1 MSTQDRV
8 HPLDILNPKIRARFP
23 MIDRDSKGNPRI
35 YLNTGAG
42 SLTVDT
48 ASEAAFDAQR
58 RLNPMPGVVAAGE
71 TETAGLHDR
80 VRSLAADF
88 LHAGDGREI
97 SFHQSATAAL
107 FNLAYALRSVLGREN
122 NLVVTDLDHM
132 ANVSPWEAVLGE
144 GMGLEVRR
152 ARVTSEGTL
161 DVSHLLSLVD
171 ARTGLLAVTS
181 ASNGT
186 GSLVPLRETVA
197 AVREKASRC
206 LVAVDAV
213 HHALHGVIDVREAD
227 CDFLV
232 FSGYKV
238 FGPMQ
243 GVLWGKAPL
252 LEKLHPYR
260 VVTNKNEPPW
270 KFEMGML
277 NNTSLASLG
286 AGLEYLLWLA
296 SLVALKRDSPLRGQP
311 LSPPDLVAEQRDSPP
326 TGAAPIGDQWG
337 QSLPCA
343 GPAAAFADRASK
355 FRFVMTSIAEYE
367 AGLTRRVLE
376 GFRKFDAARFRCF
389 GITDPARSGDR
400 VPTFAFDV
408 ADLGATDAKR
418 RLWEDARIQIADGN
432 HYSAAVVRHLG
443 RPEGICRASFAH
455 YDNPGT
461 VDRFLEALGRLAA

>member
-1 MSTQDRV
+1 MSDRHPV
-8 HPLDILNPKIRARFP
+8 HSLEILNPKVRARFP

-35 YLNTGAG
+35 YLNSGAG
-42 SLTVDT
+42 SLTVDA
-48 ASEAAFDAQR
+48 ASDAAFSAQR

-71 TETAGLHDR
+71 VETAELHQR
-80 VRSLAADF
+80 ARQLAADF

-107 FNLAYALRSVLGREN
+107 FNLAYALSGVLSPEN

-132 ANVSPWEAVLGE
+132 ANISPWEAAWGE
-144 GMGLEVRR
+144 GRGFEVRR
-152 ARVTSEGTL
+152 ARVTSDGRL
-161 DVSHLLSLVD
+161 DVGHLLSLVD

-186 GSLVPLRETVA
+186 GSLVPLRQTIA
-197 AVREKASRC
+197 AVRERAPQC

-213 HHALHGVIDVREAD
+213 HHAPHGVLDVREAD

-243 GVLWGKAPL
+243 GVLWGKANL
-252 LEKLHPYR
+252 LEQLRPYR
-260 VVTNKNEPPW
+260 VETNKNEPPW
-270 KFEMGML
+270 KLEMGML
-277 NNTSLASLG
+277 NNTSLAALG

-296 SLVALKRDSPLRGQP
+296 DLVTHERDSPLRGRK
-311 LSPPDLVAEQRDSPP
+311 RDSPQ
-326 TGAAPIGDQWG
+326 TGAAPVWG
-337 QSLPCA
+337 RSLNSG
-343 GPAAAFADRASK
+343 GPEAALPDRAAE
-355 FRFVMTSIAEYE
+355 FRRAMTAIAEYE
-367 AGLTRRVLE
+367 TGLTRGVLE
-376 GFRKFDAARFRCF
+376 GLRKFDPGRFRLF
-389 GITDPARSGDR
+389 GISDPARAAER

-408 ADLGATDAKR
+408 SGLSATETKK
-418 RLWEDARIQIADGN
+418 RLWEDAGIQIADGN

>member
-1 MSTQDRV
+1 MSDRNSA
-8 HPLDILNPKIRARFP
+8 HPLEILNPKVRARFP
-23 MIDRDSKGNPRI
+23 MIDRDSLGNPRV

-42 SLTVDT
+42 SLIVDT

-58 RLNPMPGVVAAGE
+58 RLNPMPGAVAAGE
-71 TETAGLHDR
+71 AETAGLHSR
-80 VRSLAADF
+80 VRDLAAEF

-107 FNLAYALRSVLGREN
+107 FNLAYALRGILRPEN

-132 ANVSPWEAVLGE
+132 ANVSPWEVVWGE
-144 GMGLEVRR
+144 GHGLEVRR
-152 ARVTSEGTL
+152 ARVTSDGRL
-161 DVSHLLSLVD
+161 DIDHLLSLVD

-186 GSLVPLRETVA
+186 GSLVPLRRTIA
-197 AVREKASRC
+197 AVRERAPHC
-206 LVAVDAV
+206 LVVVDAV
-213 HHALHGVIDVREAD
+213 HHAPHGVLDVRETD

-243 GVLWGKAPL
+243 GVLWGKEAL
-252 LEKLHPYR
+252 LEKLRPYR
-260 VVTNKNEPPW
+260 VETNKNEPPW

-277 NNTSLASLG
+277 NNTSLAALG
-286 AGLEYLLWLA
+286 AALEYLLWLA
-296 SLVALKRDSPLRGQP
+296 DI
-311 LSPPDLVAEQRDSPP
+311 VAERRD
-326 TGAAPIGDQWG
+326 
-337 QSLPCA
+337 
-343 GPAAAFADRASK
+343 GPAAALVDRASK
-355 FRFVMTSIAEYE
+355 LLYIMMAITEYE
-367 AGLTRRVLE
+367 AGLTLRVLE
-376 GFRKFDAARFRCF
+376 GFRKLDPGRFRTF
-389 GITDPARSGDR
+389 GIAEPPRAGER

-408 ADLGATDAKR
+408 AGLGATETKK
-418 RLWEDARIQIADGN
+418 RLWEDAGIQIADGN

-461 VDRFLEALGRLAA
+461 VDRFLEALVRLTDQ

>member
-1 MSTQDRV
+1 MNTQDRA
-8 HPLDILNPKIRARFP
+8 HPLEILNPKIRARFP
-23 MIDRDSKGNPRI
+23 MIDRDSQGNPRI

-58 RLNPMPGVVAAGE
+58 RLNPMPGIVAAGE
-71 TETAGLHDR
+71 AETAGLHSR
-80 VRSLAADF
+80 VRDLAADF

-97 SFHQSATAAL
+97 SFHQSATAAF
-107 FNLAYALRSVLGREN
+107 FNLAYALRGVLSPEN

-132 ANVSPWEAVLGE
+132 ANVSPWETVWGE
-144 GMGLEVRR
+144 GHGCEIRR
-152 ARVTSEGTL
+152 ARVTPDGRL
-161 DVSHLLSLVD
+161 DVAHLLSLVD

-186 GSLVPLRETVA
+186 GSLVPLRQTIA
-197 AVREKASRC
+197 AVRERAPHC

-213 HHALHGVIDVREAD
+213 HHAPHGVLDVRDAD

-243 GVLWGKAPL
+243 GVLWGKTAL
-252 LEKLHPYR
+252 LERLRPYR
-260 VVTNKNEPPW
+260 VETNKNEPPW

-277 NNTSLASLG
+277 NNTSLAALG

-296 SLVALKRDSPLRGQP
+296 DLVTLKRDSPQ
-311 LSPPDLVAEQRDSPP
+311 
-326 TGAAPIGDQWG
+326 TGAAPVWG
-337 QSLPCA
+337 QSLNCG
-343 GPAAAFADRASK
+343 GPAAPLPDRASK
-355 FRFVMTSIAEYE
+355 FRSAMTAIAEYE
-367 AGLTRRVLE
+367 TGLTYRVLE
-376 GFRKFDAARFRCF
+376 GFRKFDPIQFRCF
-389 GITDPARSGDR
+389 GISDPSRAGER

-408 ADLGATDAKR
+408 AGLGATETKK
-418 RLWEDARIQIADGN
+418 RLWEDAGIQIADGN

>member
-1 MSTQDRV
+1 MSNRDLV
-8 HPLDILNPKIRARFP
+8 HPLEILNPKVRARFP
-23 MIDRDSKGNPRI
+23 MIDLDSQGNPRV

-58 RLNPMPGVVAAGE
+58 RLNPMPGAVAAGE
-71 TETAGLHDR
+71 AETAGLHSR
-80 VRSLAADF
+80 VRDLAADF

-107 FNLAYALRSVLGREN
+107 FNLAYALHGVFKPEN

-132 ANVSPWEAVLGE
+132 ANISPWEAVWGQE
-144 GMGLEVRR
+144 HGLEVRR
-152 ARVTSEGTL
+152 ARVTAEGTM
-161 DVSHLLSLVD
+161 DVGHLLSLVD
-171 ARTGLLAVTS
+171 ARTGLLAMTS

-186 GSLVPLRETVA
+186 GSLVPLRQTIA
-197 AVREKASRC
+197 AVRERAPHC
-206 LVAVDAV
+206 LVAIDAV
-213 HHALHGVIDVREAD
+213 HHAPHGVLDVQEAD

-238 FGPMQ
+238 FGPME
-243 GVLWGKAPL
+243 GVLWGKAAL
-252 LEKLHPYR
+252 LERLRPYR
-260 VVTNKNEPPW
+260 VETNKNEPPW

-277 NNTSLASLG
+277 NSSSLAALG
-286 AGLEYLLWLA
+286 AALEYLLWLA
-296 SLVALKRDSPLRGQP
+296 DLVAHERDSPLRG
-311 LSPPDLVAEQRDSPP
+311 R
-326 TGAAPIGDQWG
+326 
-337 QSLPCA
+337 SLPCP
-343 GPAAAFADRASK
+343 GPAAPLPDRASK
-355 FRFVMTSIAEYE
+355 FRIVMTVIAEYE

-376 GFRKFDAARFRCF
+376 GFRKFDPGRFRPF
-389 GITDPARSGDR
+389 GITDPSLAGER

-408 ADLGATDAKR
+408 AGLGATETKK
-418 RLWEDARIQIADGN
+418 RLWEDAGIQIADGN

-461 VDRFLEALGRLAA
+461 VDRFLEALGRLTDK

>member
-1 MSTQDRV
+1 MSTQDRA
-8 HPLDILNPKIRARFP
+8 HPLEILNPKVRERFP

-71 TETAGLHDR
+71 AETAGLHER
-80 VRSLAADF
+80 VRNLIADF
-88 LHAGDGREI
+88 LRAASGCEI

-107 FNLAYALRSVLGREN
+107 FNLAYALRGVFKPEN

-144 GMGLEVRR
+144 GLRLEVRR
-152 ARVTSEGTL
+152 ARVTAEGTL
-161 DVSHLLSLVD
+161 DVGHLLSLVD
-171 ARTGLLAVTS
+171 AGTGLLAVTS

-186 GSLVPLRETVA
+186 GSLVPLRETIA
-197 AVREKASRC
+197 AVREKAPHC

-213 HHALHGVIDVREAD
+213 HHAPHGVIDVRDAD

-243 GVLWGKAPL
+243 GVLWGKAAL
-252 LEKLHPYR
+252 LEKLRPYR
-260 VVTNKNEPPW
+260 VETNKNEPPW

-277 NNTSLASLG
+277 NNTSLAALR

-296 SLVALKRDSPLRGQP
+296 DLIAHERDSPL
-311 LSPPDLVAEQRDSPP
+311 
-326 TGAAPIGDQWG
+326 
-337 QSLPCA
+337 PCA
-343 GPAAAFADRASK
+343 GSATALTDRAAK
-355 FRFVMTSIAEYE
+355 FRRALTAIAEYE
-367 AGLTRRVLE
+367 TGLTLRVLE
-376 GFRKFDAARFRCF
+376 GFRKFDPGRFRSF
-389 GITDPARSGDR
+389 GITEPARAGER

-408 ADLGATDAKR
+408 IGLSAMETKK
-418 RLWEDARIQIADGN
+418 RLWEEAGIQIADGN

-461 VDRFLEALGRLAA
+461 VDLFLGALGRLTNR

>member
-1 MSTQDRV
+1 MSTQDPV
-8 HPLDILNPKIRARFP
+8 HPLEILNAKIRARFP
-23 MIDRDSKGNPRI
+23 MIDRDSRGNARI

-71 TETAGLHDR
+71 AETAGLHNR
-80 VRSLAADF
+80 ARELAADF

-107 FNLAYALRSVLGREN
+107 FNLAYALRGVLGPEN
-122 NLVVTDLDHM
+122 NLIVTDLDHM
-132 ANVSPWEAVLGE
+132 ANVSPWEAVWGE
-144 GMGLEVRR
+144 GRGLEVRR
-152 ARVTSEGTL
+152 ARITSDGRL
-161 DVSHLLSLVD
+161 DIDHLLSLVD
-171 ARTGLLAVTS
+171 VRTGLLAVTA

-186 GSLVPLRETVA
+186 GSLVPLRETIA
-197 AVREKASRC
+197 AVREKAPHC
-206 LVAVDAV
+206 LVVVDAV
-213 HHALHGVIDVREAD
+213 HHAPHGVLDVRETD

-243 GVLWGKAPL
+243 GVLWGKAAL
-252 LEKLHPYR
+252 LEKLRPYR
-260 VVTNKNEPPW
+260 VETNKNEPPW

-277 NNTSLASLG
+277 NNASLAALG

-296 SLVALKRDSPLRGQP
+296 SLVALK
-311 LSPPDLVAEQRDSPP
+311 
-326 TGAAPIGDQWG
+326 
-337 QSLPCA
+337 
-343 GPAAAFADRASK
+343 ADRAAE
-355 FRFVMTSIAEYE
+355 FRSAMTAIAEYE
-367 AGLTRRVLE
+367 TELTRRVLE
-376 GFRKFDAARFRCF
+376 GFRKFDPCRFRCF
-389 GITDPARSGDR
+389 GITEPSRAGER

-408 ADLGATDAKR
+408 SGFAAAETKK
-418 RLWEDARIQIADGN
+418 RLWEDSGIQIADGN

-455 YDNPGT
+455 YDNVGT
-461 VDRFLEALGRLAA
+461 VDRFLEALGRLTDK

>member
-1 MSTQDRV
+1 MSTQDRA
-8 HPLDILNPKIRARFP
+8 HPLEILNPKVRERFP

-71 TETAGLHDR
+71 AETAGLHER
-80 VRSLAADF
+80 VRNLIADF
-88 LHAGDGREI
+88 LRAASGCEI

-107 FNLAYALRSVLGREN
+107 FNLAYALRGVFKPEN

-144 GMGLEVRR
+144 GLGLEVRR
-152 ARVTSEGTL
+152 ARVTAEGTL
-161 DVSHLLSLVD
+161 DVGYLLSLVD
-171 ARTGLLAVTS
+171 AGTGLLAVTS

-186 GSLVPLRETVA
+186 GSLVPLRETIA
-197 AVREKASRC
+197 AVCEKAPHC

-213 HHALHGVIDVREAD
+213 HHAPHGVIDVRDAD

-243 GVLWGKAPL
+243 GVLWGKAAL

-260 VVTNKNEPPW
+260 VETNKNEPPW

-277 NNTSLASLG
+277 NNASLAALR

-296 SLVALKRDSPLRGQP
+296 DLVAHERDSPL
-311 LSPPDLVAEQRDSPP
+311 
-326 TGAAPIGDQWG
+326 
-337 QSLPCA
+337 PCA
-343 GPAAAFADRASK
+343 GSATALTDRAAK
-355 FRFVMTSIAEYE
+355 FRRALTAIAEYE
-367 AGLTRRVLE
+367 TGLTLRVLE
-376 GFRKFDAARFRCF
+376 GFRKFDPGRFRSF
-389 GITDPARSGDR
+389 GISEPARAGER

-408 ADLGATDAKR
+408 IGLSATETKK
-418 RLWEDARIQIADGN
+418 RLWEDAGIQIADGN

-461 VDRFLEALGRLAA
+461 VDLFLGALGRLTNR

>member
-1 MSTQDRV
+1 
-8 HPLDILNPKIRARFP
+8 
-23 MIDRDSKGNPRI
+23 
-35 YLNTGAG
+35 
-42 SLTVDT
+42 
-48 ASEAAFDAQR
+48 
-58 RLNPMPGVVAAGE
+58 MPGIVAAGE
-71 TETAGLHDR
+71 VETAELHQR
-80 VRSLAADF
+80 ARQLAADF

-107 FNLAYALRSVLGREN
+107 FNLAYALSRVLSPEN

-132 ANVSPWEAVLGE
+132 ANISPWEAVWGE
-144 GMGLEVRR
+144 GRGFEVRR
-152 ARVTSEGTL
+152 ARVTSDGRL
-161 DVSHLLSLVD
+161 DVGHLLSLVD

-186 GSLVPLRETVA
+186 GSLVPLRQTIA
-197 AVREKASRC
+197 AVRERAPQC

-213 HHALHGVIDVREAD
+213 HHAPHGVLDVREAD

-243 GVLWGKAPL
+243 GVLWGKANL
-252 LEKLHPYR
+252 LEQLRPYR
-260 VVTNKNEPPW
+260 VETKKNEPPW
-270 KFEMGML
+270 KLEMGML

-296 SLVALKRDSPLRGQP
+296 DLVAHKRDSPLRGQ
-311 LSPPDLVAEQRDSPP
+311 
-326 TGAAPIGDQWG
+326 
-337 QSLPCA
+337 SLTSA
-343 GPAAAFADRASK
+343 GPAAAFPDRAAE
-355 FRFVMTSIAEYE
+355 FRRAMTAIAEYE
-367 AGLTRRVLE
+367 TGLTRGVLE
-376 GFRKFDAARFRCF
+376 GLRKFDPGRFRLF
-389 GITDPARSGDR
+389 GISDPARAAER

-408 ADLGATDAKR
+408 SGLSATETKK
-418 RLWEDARIQIADGN
+418 RLWEDAGIQIADGN

>member
-1 MSTQDRV
+1 MSNQDRI
-8 HPLDILNPKIRARFP
+8 HPLEMLNPRIRARFP
-23 MIDRDSKGNPRI
+23 MIDRDSQGNPRV

-71 TETAGLHDR
+71 AETAGLHER
-80 VRSLAADF
+80 VRGLTADF
-88 LHAGDGREI
+88 LQAEDGREI

-107 FNLAYALRSVLGREN
+107 FNLAFALRGVLRPDD

-132 ANVSPWEAVLGE
+132 ANISPWEAVWGQE
-144 GMGLEVRR
+144 HGLDVRR
-152 ARVTSEGTL
+152 ARISSEGTL
-161 DVSHLLSLVD
+161 DVSHLLSLID
-171 ARTGLLAVTS
+171 ARTGLLAMTS

-186 GSLVPLRETVA
+186 GSLVSLRETVA
-197 AVREKASRC
+197 DVRKKAPRC
-206 LVAVDAV
+206 IVVVDAV
-213 HHALHGVIDVREAD
+213 HHAPHGVIDVREAD

-243 GVLWGKAPL
+243 SVLWGKAAL

-260 VVTNKNEPPW
+260 VETNKNEPPW

-277 NNTSLASLG
+277 NSTSLAALG

-296 SLVALKRDSPLRGQP
+296 GLVSEQRDSPLRGRKRDSPLRGQS
-311 LSPPDLVAEQRDSPP
+311 L
-326 TGAAPIGDQWG
+326 
-337 QSLPCA
+337 QSLTSA
-343 GPAAAFADRASK
+343 GPEVAFEDRAST
-355 FRFVMTSIAEYE
+355 FRSAMTAIAEYE
-367 AGLTRRVLE
+367 TGLTRRVLE
-376 GFRKFDAARFRCF
+376 GFRELDAARFRCF
-389 GITDPARSGDR
+389 GISDPSRSGER

-408 ADLGATDAKR
+408 AGLGATETKK
-418 RLWEDARIQIADGN
+418 RLWEDSGVQIADGN

-461 VDRFLEALGRLAA
+461 VDRFLETLGRLTKK

>member
-1 MSTQDRV
+1 MSHQDRV
-8 HPLDILNPKIRARFP
+8 HPLEMLNPRIRARFP
-23 MIDRDSKGNPRI
+23 MIDRDSQGNPRV

-71 TETAGLHDR
+71 AETAGLHER
-80 VRSLAADF
+80 VRGLTADF
-88 LHAGDGREI
+88 LHAASGREI

-107 FNLAYALRSVLGREN
+107 FNLAFALRGVLRSDD

-132 ANVSPWEAVLGE
+132 ANISPWEAVWGQE
-144 GMGLEVRR
+144 HGLDVRQ

-171 ARTGLLAVTS
+171 AQTGLLAVTS

-197 AVREKASRC
+197 AVREKAPRC

-213 HHALHGVIDVREAD
+213 HQAPHGVIDVREAD

-243 GVLWGKAPL
+243 SVLWGKAAL
-252 LEKLHPYR
+252 LEKLRPYR
-260 VVTNKNEPPW
+260 VETNKNDPPW

-277 NNTSLASLG
+277 NNTSLAALG

-296 SLVALKRDSPLRGQP
+296 ELA
-311 LSPPDLVAEQRDSPP
+311 
-326 TGAAPIGDQWG
+326 
-337 QSLPCA
+337 A
-343 GPAAAFADRASK
+343 GPAAAFPDRASK

-367 AGLTRRVLE
+367 TGLTRRVLE
-376 GFRKFDAARFRCF
+376 GFRKLDAERFRCF
-389 GITDPARSGDR
+389 GISDPSRAGER

-408 ADLGATDAKR
+408 AGLGATETKK
-418 RLWEDARIQIADGN
+418 RLWEDSVVQIADGN

-443 RPEGICRASFAH
+443 RPEGICRASVAH

-461 VDRFLEALGRLAA
+461 VDLFLEALGRLTNR

>member
-1 MSTQDRV
+1 MSTQDQV
-8 HPLDILNPKIRARFP
+8 HPLEMLNPRIRARFP
-23 MIDRDSKGNPRI
+23 MIDRDSQGNPRI

-71 TETAGLHDR
+71 AETAGLHER
-80 VRSLAADF
+80 VRSLIADF
-88 LHAGDGREI
+88 LHAASGREI

-107 FNLAYALRSVLGREN
+107 FNLAFALRGVLRPDD

-132 ANVSPWEAVLGE
+132 ANISPWEAVWGRE
-144 GMGLEVRR
+144 HGLDVRR

-181 ASNGT
+181 ASNGS

-197 AVREKASRC
+197 AVRERAPRC

-213 HHALHGVIDVREAD
+213 HHAPHGVIDVREAD

-243 GVLWGKAPL
+243 GVLWGKAAL
-252 LEKLHPYR
+252 LEKLSPYR
-260 VVTNKNEPPW
+260 VETNKNDPPW
-270 KFEMGML
+270 KLEMGML
-277 NNTSLASLG
+277 NNASLAALG

-296 SLVALKRDSPLRGQP
+296 ELM
-311 LSPPDLVAEQRDSPP
+311 
-326 TGAAPIGDQWG
+326 
-337 QSLPCA
+337 A
-343 GPAAAFADRASK
+343 GPAAAFQDRASK
-355 FRFVMTSIAEYE
+355 FRSAMTAIAEYE
-367 AGLTRRVLE
+367 TGLTRRVLE
-376 GFRKFDAARFRCF
+376 GFRKLDAARFSCF
-389 GITDPARSGDR
+389 GISDPSRAGER

-408 ADLGATDAKR
+408 AGLGATETKK
-418 RLWEDARIQIADGN
+418 RLWEDSGVQIADGN
-432 HYSAAVVRHLG
+432 HYSAAVVRHLV

-461 VDRFLEALGRLAA
+461 VDRFLEVLGRLTKK

>member
-1 MSTQDRV
+1 MSDRHPV
-8 HPLDILNPKIRARFP
+8 HSLEILNPKVRARFP

-35 YLNTGAG
+35 YLNSGAG
-42 SLTVDT
+42 SLTVDA
-48 ASEAAFDAQR
+48 ASDAAFNAQR

-71 TETAGLHDR
+71 VETAELHQR
-80 VRSLAADF
+80 ARQLAADF

-122 NLVVTDLDHM
+122 NFVVTDLDHM

-144 GMGLEVRR
+144 GLGLEVRR
-152 ARVTSEGTL
+152 ARVSSDGRL
-161 DVSHLLSLVD
+161 DVGHLLSLVD
-171 ARTGLLAVTS
+171 ARTGLLALTP

-186 GSLVPLRETVA
+186 GSLVPLRQTIA
-197 AVREKASRC
+197 AVRERAPQC

-213 HHALHGVIDVREAD
+213 HHAPHGVLDVREAD

-243 GVLWGKAPL
+243 GVLWGKANL
-252 LEKLHPYR
+252 LEQLRPYR
-260 VVTNKNEPPW
+260 VETNKNEPPW
-270 KFEMGML
+270 KLEMGML
-277 NNTSLASLG
+277 NNTSLAALG

-296 SLVALKRDSPLRGQP
+296 DLVTHEGDSPLRGQ
-311 LSPPDLVAEQRDSPP
+311 
-326 TGAAPIGDQWG
+326 
-337 QSLPCA
+337 SLTSA
-343 GPAAAFADRASK
+343 GPAAAFPDRASK

-367 AGLTRRVLE
+367 TGLTRGVLE
-376 GFRKFDAARFRCF
+376 GLRKFDPGRFRLF
-389 GITDPARSGDR
+389 GISDPARAAER

-408 ADLGATDAKR
+408 SGLSATETKK
-418 RLWEDARIQIADGN
+418 RLWEDAGIQIADGN

>member
-1 MSTQDRV
+1 MSTQGRV
-8 HPLDILNPKIRARFP
+8 HPLEILNPKVRVRFP
-23 MIDRDSKGNPRI
+23 MIDRDSRGNPRI

-71 TETAGLHDR
+71 AETAGLHER
-80 VRSLAADF
+80 VRNLIADF
-88 LHAGDGREI
+88 LRAASGCEI

-107 FNLAYALRSVLGREN
+107 FNLAYALRGVFKPEN
-122 NLVVTDLDHM
+122 NLVLTDLDHM

-144 GMGLEVRR
+144 GLGLEVRR
-152 ARVTSEGTL
+152 ARVTAEGTL
-161 DVSHLLSLVD
+161 DIGHLLSLVD
-171 ARTGLLAVTS
+171 AGTGLLAVTS

-186 GSLVPLRETVA
+186 GSLVPLRETIA
-197 AVREKASRC
+197 AVREKAPHC
-206 LVAVDAV
+206 LVAIDAV
-213 HHALHGVIDVREAD
+213 HHAPHGVLDVRDAD

-243 GVLWGKAPL
+243 GVLWGKAAL
-252 LEKLHPYR
+252 LEKLRPYR
-260 VVTNKNEPPW
+260 VETNKNEPPW

-277 NNTSLASLG
+277 NNTSLAALG

-296 SLVALKRDSPLRGQP
+296 DLVTHERDSPLRGRKRDSPLRGQS
-311 LSPPDLVAEQRDSPP
+311 L
-326 TGAAPIGDQWG
+326 
-337 QSLPCA
+337 QSLTCA
-343 GPAAAFADRASK
+343 GPEAAFPARAAEFQSA
-355 FRFVMTSIAEYE
+355 MTAIAEYE
-367 AGLTRRVLE
+367 TGLTRRVLE
-376 GFRKFDAARFRCF
+376 GFRKFDPSRLLCF
-389 GITDPARSGDR
+389 GITEPSRAAER

-408 ADLGATDAKR
+408 AGLGPSETKK
-418 RLWEDARIQIADGN
+418 RLWEDAGIQIADGN

-461 VDRFLEALGRLAA
+461 VDRFLEALGRLTNRPFLSQQPL

>member
-1 MSTQDRV
+1 MSTQDRA
-8 HPLDILNPKIRARFP
+8 HPLEILNPKVRERFP

-71 TETAGLHDR
+71 AETAGLHER
-80 VRSLAADF
+80 VRNLIADF
-88 LHAGDGREI
+88 LRAASGCEI

-107 FNLAYALRSVLGREN
+107 FNLAYALRGVFKPEN

-144 GMGLEVRR
+144 GLRLEVRR
-152 ARVTSEGTL
+152 ARVTAEGTL
-161 DVSHLLSLVD
+161 DVGHLLSLVD
-171 ARTGLLAVTS
+171 AGTGLLAVTS

-186 GSLVPLRETVA
+186 GSLVPLRETIA
-197 AVREKASRC
+197 AVREKAPHC

-213 HHALHGVIDVREAD
+213 HHAPHGVIDVRDAD

-243 GVLWGKAPL
+243 GVLWGKAAL
-252 LEKLHPYR
+252 LEKLRPYR
-260 VVTNKNEPPW
+260 VETNKNEPPW

-277 NNTSLASLG
+277 NNTSLAALR

-296 SLVALKRDSPLRGQP
+296 DLVAHERDSPL
-311 LSPPDLVAEQRDSPP
+311 
-326 TGAAPIGDQWG
+326 
-337 QSLPCA
+337 PCA
-343 GPAAAFADRASK
+343 GSATALTDRAAK
-355 FRFVMTSIAEYE
+355 FRRALTAIAEYE
-367 AGLTRRVLE
+367 TGLTLRVLE
-376 GFRKFDAARFRCF
+376 GFRKFDPGRFRSF
-389 GITDPARSGDR
+389 GITEPARAGER

-408 ADLGATDAKR
+408 IGLSATETKK
-418 RLWEDARIQIADGN
+418 RLWEDAGIQIADGN

-455 YDNPGT
+455 YDNAAT
-461 VDRFLEALGRLAA
+461 VARFLEALGRLAA

>member
-1 MSTQDRV
+1 MSTQDRA
-8 HPLDILNPKIRARFP
+8 HPLEILNPKVRERFP

-71 TETAGLHDR
+71 AETAGLHER
-80 VRSLAADF
+80 VRNLIADF
-88 LHAGDGREI
+88 LRAASGCEI

-107 FNLAYALRSVLGREN
+107 FNLAYALRGVFKPEN

-144 GMGLEVRR
+144 GLRLEVRR
-152 ARVTSEGTL
+152 ARVTAEGTL
-161 DVSHLLSLVD
+161 DVGHLLSLVD
-171 ARTGLLAVTS
+171 AGTGLLAVTS

-186 GSLVPLRETVA
+186 GSLVPLRETIA
-197 AVREKASRC
+197 AVREKAPHC
-206 LVAVDAV
+206 IVAVDAV
-213 HHALHGVIDVREAD
+213 HHAPHGVIDVRDAD

-243 GVLWGKAPL
+243 GVLWGKAAL
-252 LEKLHPYR
+252 LEKLRPYR
-260 VVTNKNEPPW
+260 VETNKNEPPW

-277 NNTSLASLG
+277 NNTSLAALR

-296 SLVALKRDSPLRGQP
+296 DLIAHERDSPL
-311 LSPPDLVAEQRDSPP
+311 
-326 TGAAPIGDQWG
+326 
-337 QSLPCA
+337 PCA
-343 GPAAAFADRASK
+343 GSATALTDRAAK
-355 FRFVMTSIAEYE
+355 FRRALTAIAEYE
-367 AGLTRRVLE
+367 TGLTLRVLE
-376 GFRKFDAARFRCF
+376 GFRKFDPGRFRSF
-389 GITDPARSGDR
+389 GITEPARAGER

-408 ADLGATDAKR
+408 IGLSAMETKK
-418 RLWEDARIQIADGN
+418 RLWEEAGIQIADGN

-461 VDRFLEALGRLAA
+461 VDLFLGALGRLTNR